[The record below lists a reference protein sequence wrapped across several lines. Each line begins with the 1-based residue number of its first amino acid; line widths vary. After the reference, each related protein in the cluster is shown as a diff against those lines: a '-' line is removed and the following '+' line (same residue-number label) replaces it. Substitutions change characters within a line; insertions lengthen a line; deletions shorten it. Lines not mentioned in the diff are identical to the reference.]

1 MFYKFLL
8 CILMF
13 TKECF
18 TNDVNSNVSADMIK
32 MGEQMELG
40 TWVPRVVNGYPAK
53 LGDVPYQI
61 AMKILV
67 SRARNLYMT
76 FCGATLVAPN
86 KMITAAHCF
95 EERGISNC
103 HKLFYPGYNFTIQA
117 SSGLLKHRYA
127 VAGNLLNV
135 AKYSASDSDGQ
146 WRALNRVIYPKK
158 YVFPKHDIAVAFS
171 KAPFTYNAHVGPIPY
186 AKRHTD
192 YNGKCLVSGYGRTG
206 QAAKDI
212 TKILLLANLDIM
224 RNEMCSKGDD
234 GGPLICKNTGDP
246 NESTKGVLVGVVSG
260 HASGKGS
267 FFTRVSKY
275 YGFNELA
282 INSVNETSAVI
293 SGPNKEVWF
302 PRVING
308 IPAKLGDVPYQ
319 VSLKKLMKD
328 GFYMTFCGGAIISE
342 KKVLS
347 AAHCFV
353 ENVQRNV
360 SLEGFIDNMLL
371 MDKCAV
377 AGCLLNKV
385 NHTNDN
391 DQAQWRKLAGV
402 RYPKNFSFPN
412 YDIAVVYLC
421 TPFIYTDYV
430 APIPIASKEMDYNG
444 TCLASGYGRTSHTEK
459 DAISNI
465 LLLAHLELD
474 KRAACSISQLGDN
487 DIFVCINIQGSD
499 VAKYLHRPFIYTK
512 YVAPIP
518 IPSKDLD
525 HHGNCWVSGYG
536 RTSHTKKDAISYIL
550 QLAQMELIKQ
560 STCSK
565 LQLSDNDGFLCT
577 NVHTSDVA
585 KGDSGGP
592 LVCKNIGDRN
602 ENNKGVLV
610 GVISGHVTSSYSF
623 FTRVSKYLDFI
634 KDDFVSFVVKKPVK
648 KPPPQYFYE
657 EDDLKFDDKI
667 WVPRVVD
674 GEPAK
679 LGEIPYQ

>member
-1 MFYKFLL
+1 
-8 CILMF
+8 
-13 TKECF
+13 
-18 TNDVNSNVSADMIK
+18 
-32 MGEQMELG
+32 
-40 TWVPRVVNGYPAK
+40 
-53 LGDVPYQI
+53 
-61 AMKILV
+61 
-67 SRARNLYMT
+67 MT
-76 FCGATLVAPN
+76 FQ
-86 KMITAAHCF
+86 I
-95 EERGISNC
+95 ISFQFSN
-103 HKLFYPGYNFTIQA
+103 
-117 SSGLLKHRYA
+117 RYFMF
-127 VAGNLLNV
+127 L
-135 AKYSASDSDGQ
+135 
-146 WRALNRVIYPKK
+146 
-158 YVFPKHDIAVAFS
+158 
-171 KAPFTYNAHVGPIPY
+171 
-186 AKRHTD
+186 
-192 YNGKCLVSGYGRTG
+192 KCLFGIVLYLT
-206 QAAKDI
+206 
-212 TKILLLANLDIM
+212 
-224 RNEMCSKGDD
+224 
-234 GGPLICKNTGDP
+234 
-246 NESTKGVLVGVVSG
+246 ESF
-260 HASGKGS
+260 AQ
-267 FFTRVSKY
+267 
-275 YGFNELA
+275 NELA

-487 DIFVCINIQGSD
+487 DSFVCINIQG
-499 VAKYLHRPFIYTK
+499 
-512 YVAPIP
+512 
-518 IPSKDLD
+518 
-525 HHGNCWVSGYG
+525 
-536 RTSHTKKDAISYIL
+536 
-550 QLAQMELIKQ
+550 
-560 STCSK
+560 
-565 LQLSDNDGFLCT
+565 
-577 NVHTSDVA
+577 SDVA

-592 LVCKNIGDRN
+592 LVCKNTGDPN
-602 ENNKGVLV
+602 EKENGVLV
-610 GVISGHVTSSYSF
+610 GVVSGHIRERGSF
-623 FTRVSKYLDFI
+623 FSRVSKYY
-634 KDDFVSFVVKKPVK
+634 DFVTDDPALDSFSN
-648 KPPPQYFYE
+648 
-657 EDDLKFDDKI
+657 
-667 WVPRVVD
+667 
-674 GEPAK
+674 
-679 LGEIPYQ
+679 IPSYTSLHSSSPSYSLDTFNSITIVIIYNIFLF